1 MSELKDHPQIT
12 ELMETLDKN
21 DMHREK
27 KEVEALVDYIGDM
40 EKTLTEMLKEMQSMR
55 LEINLIHNNSLRAKC
70 QNLVQKTDGKIRQ
83 ALSVVGK
90 VKDNLIKSAANA
102 VKVFKEKGKEAFKKA
117 FNAMK
122 IPATLDKLGKMFGK
136 LSADLAQDS
145 KQLSSMQSELNS
157 AKGHFK
163 NVGRLLIGKEAKD
176 SKDKADRGTLGRLG
190 KLFEKLG
197 KGFSSLEKK
206 AYDRADSLRVDKV
219 KQSVKSDLNFIKGS
233 SPDRQKTAPE
243 KGAVR

>member
-1 MSELKDHPQIT
+1 MNELKEHPQIA
-12 ELMETLDKN
+12 ELMDTLEKN
-21 DMHREK
+21 DMHKEK
-27 KEVEALVDYIGDM
+27 RDVEALVDYIGDM
-40 EKTLTEMLKEMQSMR
+40 ENTLTEMLKEMQSMR
-55 LEINLIHNNSLRAKC
+55 LEINLIHNSSLRVKC

-83 ALSVVGK
+83 ALSVVGR

-102 VKVFKEKGKEAFKKA
+102 VKAFKEKGKEAFKKA

-136 LSADLAQDS
+136 LSADLSQDS

-163 NVGRLLIGKEAKD
+163 NVGRILIGKEAKE
-176 SKDKADRGTLGRLG
+176 SEDKADRGTLNRLG

-197 KGFSSLEKK
+197 RGFSSLEKK
-206 AYDRADSLRVDKV
+206 AYDNADKIRVDKV
-219 KQSVKSDLNFIKGS
+219 KQSVKSDLDFIKGN